1 MPVSGGCGGQCK
13 RTVAQRTEVIGGQHA
28 ARKAKADDD
37 MEWME
42 AILRGPL
49 GNSAT
54 HVEWRTQ
61 MHAIRECIGAKT
73 LYRSMCC
80 WCYVVG
86 CVAIRGSC

>member
-42 AILRGPL
+42 AILRGPWE
-49 GNSAT
+49 T
-54 HVEWRTQ
+54 VRR
-61 MHAIRECIGAKT
+61 M
-73 LYRSMCC
+73 
-80 WCYVVG
+80 
-86 CVAIRGSC
+86 